1 MVSFL
6 LKTIIIKKPILKL
19 AIPKPTTASFMNFIL
34 WLILFCCLLLNSSI
48 SAQHQYIAQTH
59 TLNIADGLL
68 SNTINVIYED
78 SRGIVWIGTDYGL
91 NSYDGINLLSY
102 TKKENGLSGDLIQN
116 IQEDVHGNIW
126 ITCLNQ
132 RRGVFLFNVLNP
144 IDQSIQTVRKY
155 CPIASSFKN
164 IQIQRVLQNFDHTIW
179 FVSHNNLIYE
189 YNGDSIV
196 MLTQLNSSR
205 KYIYNLCK
213 KNDTELSMTTRSKTS
228 KPAFETIVSYNY
240 KEHKVLKEIKLDE
253 ALDDPIYRP
262 SSKKDYWVNVQDSL
276 ISIYTNTQSKPIY
289 QTTWSEGYFIKK
301 NKHSFFIGKGEQLEV
316 IKDDGSSLQQIKTE
330 ERLFKKAIYIDN
342 RNGIWYKDY
351 KHEALRYLRYA
362 PTPFQAFDF
371 AEGNPTELFRG
382 GRGIVKLQDSLL
394 FVGSIIGYK
403 KKRLNSSLKLHA
415 IPRGIFGVTT
425 TKRNE
430 FWIGIESGNAIL
442 IDSTGK
448 QLLRPISLNNYEIT
462 WIVREDQARNV
473 WAGTNQGLASLDR
486 KRNLFVPVT
495 QYNEFPKLAQS
506 AIFYIY
512 EKGNVLYLCTSSGLY
527 LWDKKEGAKACFFKN
542 KSIAHLY
549 EDQEGLF
556 WLASKG
562 SGLIQFDPKTTES
575 NSFTTKDGL
584 AHNVLYAVYEDNYN
598 NLWLSSNWGIMCFD
612 KSTKSVSN
620 YVKENGLLGNEFNT
634 SSHYQDKDGSIYFGS
649 QSGIVLFHP
658 KNFQTTQ
665 DTFPLVLTQASKF
678 NSKTQTDENIL
689 PTLLA
694 TNRIKLYPNDESIQL
709 TAALLDYRNP
719 KLHQYAY
726 KIEGSSNKW
735 RYQLD
740 PFISINQL
748 PYGDYNL
755 KIKVKGIS
763 GNWVLLPQSIQ
774 ISVYKPFYFQ
784 VWFILFALAAT
795 MGLILSIFKLRTKQL
810 LQRQQKLEEVIKVRT
825 KKIAQQTED
834 LKSLDQ
840 AKSKFFANI
849 SHELRTPLTLII
861 GPLSFLLDKIKRQ
874 EITEKEVES
883 GLFSIQKNSKHLLS
897 LVEEI
902 LDLSKMEN
910 NELETYEDTIH
921 LKTYVQSVFESF
933 TKQADYIGIN
943 YTLEEVLEDDLYV
956 LLDENKVTKL
966 LNNLL
971 SNALKFTP
979 AKASVTFIIK
989 EKNAEIEFIVQD
1001 TGSGIHPDD
1010 LPHIFERFFQSKQAN
1025 RPAQGGTGIGLAL
1038 VFEFTQLLQGE
1049 VTVDSTL
1056 NKGTCFNVLL
1066 PKNSIAPSSK
1076 LLEQENATIE
1086 FAMDEVIETDT
1097 IVPSGS
1103 FTILLV
1109 EDHAEMR
1116 DFVTQILS
1124 TKYRILIARNGLEG
1138 LETLK
1143 TASETIDLIISDVM
1157 MPKMDGFEMLQQI
1170 KALPKWAYT
1179 PMIML
1184 TARAAEQDK
1193 LQALTI
1199 GVDDYLTKPFSVEE
1213 LKARI
1218 KNLLSNVL
1226 HRKEYLEELS
1236 ELAVPNSDL
1245 DKIVSQTPPKVEQ
1258 ALGATPN
1265 FREAD
1270 LAWIKEVENLMLEEV
1285 DNESASISDFAQK
1298 LHLSERH
1305 FSRKL
1310 KQMTGMSPAKMFKTV
1325 RLNLARTYL
1334 ETGKFKTVKEIAYST
1349 GFQTVGNFS
1358 KSYKKEYGKLPS
1370 TYFHTNTK

>member
-1 MVSFL
+1 
-6 LKTIIIKKPILKL
+6 
-19 AIPKPTTASFMNFIL
+19 MNFIL
-34 WLILFCCLLLNSSI
+34 WLILFCCFLLNSTI

-116 IQEDVHGNIW
+116 ITEDMHGNIW

-132 RRGVFLFNVLNP
+132 RRGVFLFNILNP
-144 IDQSIQTVRKY
+144 IDQSIQTAREY
-155 CPIASSFKN
+155 CPVAPSFKN
-164 IQIQRVLQNFDHTIW
+164 IQIERVLQNFDHTIW
-179 FVSHNNLIYE
+179 FVSQDNLIHE
-189 YNGDSIV
+189 YNGDSIIA
-196 MLTQLNSSR
+196 LTQLNSSR
-205 KYIYNLCK
+205 KYIYHLCK
-213 KNDTELSMTTRSKTS
+213 KSDTELSMTVRSKFS

-240 KEHKVLKEIKLDE
+240 KEHKVLKEIKLDK
-253 ALDDPIYRP
+253 ALDDVIYR
-262 SSKKDYWVNVQDSL
+262 SNSKKDYWETVQDSL
-276 ISIYTNTQSKPIY
+276 ISIYTNTQSSPIY
-289 QTTWSEGYFIKK
+289 QTTWSEDYFIKK

-316 IKDDGSSLQQIKTE
+316 IKDDGSSLQRIKTE
-330 ERLFKKAIYIDN
+330 ERLFKQAIHIDN

-362 PTPFQAFDF
+362 PTPFQAFNL
-371 AEGNPTELFRG
+371 AEGKPTELFRG
-382 GRGIVKLQDSLL
+382 GRGIIKLQDSLL
-394 FVGSIIGYK
+394 FVGSIMQYK
-403 KKRLNSSLKLHA
+403 KRKLSSSFNLYALSS
-415 IPRGIFGVTT
+415 GIFGVTT
-425 TKRNE
+425 TPKNE
-430 FWIGIESGNAIL
+430 FWIGLRKGKAVL

-448 QLLRPISLNNYEIT
+448 QLLRPFSLKKYAIT

-486 KRNLFVPVT
+486 KRNLFIPVT
-495 QYNEFPKLAQS
+495 QYNEFPELAQS

-512 EKGNVLYLCTSSGLY
+512 EKGDFLYLCTSSGLY
-527 LWDKKEGAKACFFKN
+527 LWDKKEGAKACFFKD

-549 EDQEGLF
+549 EDAEGLF

-562 SGLIQFDPKTTES
+562 SGLIQFDPKTKES

-584 AHNVLYAVYEDNYN
+584 AHNVLYAVYEDDYN

-612 KSTKSVSN
+612 KSTKSVSS

-634 SSHYQDKDGSIYFGS
+634 SSHYQDKDGSIYFGC
-649 QSGIVLFHP
+649 QSGIILFHP
-658 KNFQTTQ
+658 KDFQVAQ
-665 DTFPLVLTQASKF
+665 DTFPFVLTQASKF
-678 NSKTQTDENIL
+678 NSKTETDENIL
-689 PTLLA
+689 PHLLA
-694 TNRIKLYPNDESIQL
+694 TNRIELYPNDESIQL

-755 KIKVKGIS
+755 KIKVKGIT

-774 ISVYKPFYFQ
+774 ISVYKPFYLQ
-784 VWFILFALAAT
+784 IWFILLALAAAT
-795 MGLILSIFKLRTKQL
+795 GLILSIFKLRTRQL
-810 LQRQQKLEEVIKVRT
+810 LERQQKLEEVIKVRT
-825 KKIAQQTED
+825 KKIAQQAED

-840 AKSKFFANI
+840 VKSRFFANI

-874 EITEKEVES
+874 EIDKKEVES
-883 GLFSIQKNSKHLLS
+883 SLFSIQKNSKHLLS

-910 NELETYEDTIH
+910 NKLEAYEETIH
-921 LKTYVQSVFESF
+921 LKTYVQSIFESF
-933 TKQADYIGIN
+933 TKQAAYVGIN
-943 YTLEEVLEDDLYV
+943 YTLEERLKDDLYV

-989 EKNAEIEFIVQD
+989 EKNAVIEFIVQD

-1010 LPHIFERFFQSKQAN
+1010 LPHIFERFFQSKQTN

-1038 VFEFTQLLQGE
+1038 VSEFTQLLQGE
-1049 VTVDSTL
+1049 VRVDSTL
-1056 NKGTCFNVLL
+1056 NKGTCFKVCL
-1066 PKNSIAPSSK
+1066 PKNLIAPSPE
-1076 LLEQENATIE
+1076 LLKQENTTIG
-1086 FAMDEVIETDT
+1086 FVTDEAIETGAILPDN
-1097 IVPSGS
+1097 S

-1124 TKYRILIARNGLEG
+1124 TKYRVLIARNGLEG
-1138 LETLK
+1138 LERLK
-1143 TASETIDLIISDVM
+1143 TTSEKIDLIISDVM

-1170 KALPKWAYT
+1170 KALPKWSYT

-1218 KNLLSNVL
+1218 KNLLSNAL
-1226 HRKEYLEELS
+1226 YRKEYLEELS
-1236 ELAVPNSDL
+1236 ELAMPNSDIDNVL
-1245 DKIVSQTPPKVEQ
+1245 SQTPEEEQ
-1258 ALGATPN
+1258 ALEATPN
-1265 FREAD
+1265 FKEVD
-1270 LAWIKEVENLMLEEV
+1270 LAWIKEVENLMLKEV
-1285 DNESASISDFAQK
+1285 DNESASIADFAQK

-1310 KQMTGMSPAKMFKTV
+1310 KQITGMSPAKMFKTV

-1370 TYFHTNTK
+1370 SYFHTNTK